1 MLLHN
6 SALLKLLWNHLSIL
20 RKQQLWMIFLLMI
33 VASLAEVVSVGVT
46 LPFLG
51 VLVAPEQIYQNTF
64 FQPIIQILELTS
76 AEQLIFPLTIG
87 FISAV
92 LIAGIIRIALLYT
105 MNRFEQVMGTDLAID
120 VYRRTLYQSYIAH
133 VGRNS
138 SDVISVI
145 TGKTNTVITG
155 VVKPMLVLISS
166 TLVLIGVMSAL
177 IIIDIEVALS
187 AFSGFALI
195 YWGINKYTRK
205 KLIENSQCIN
215 NESTAIVKTLQEG
228 MGGIRDILIDGSQQF
243 YCQLLRNSYEPYRRA
258 IAHNNLIASTP
269 RFVIE
274 ALGMTLI
281 AGLAYYLSQQADG
294 MITTIPILGALAMGA
309 QRLLPAL
316 QQIYSSISIINGS
329 SHSLQNVLDLLNQ
342 PLPDYANKPQ
352 PTPIS
357 FEKEIRLNDIS
368 FRYIEDAPYVLK
380 HVNLSIA
387 KGSCIGFIGKTGSGK
402 STLLDI
408 IMGLLSPIKGTL
420 AVDGKTLT
428 MNNLRNWQSHIA
440 HVPQDIYLA
449 DNTIEENIAFG
460 QPKDEIDYNRVQQ
473 AAEKAGIAKLIESWP
488 NQYQTYIGE
497 RGIRLSG
504 GQRQRIGIARALYKQ
519 ANVLILDEATS
530 ALDSKTEESVIKSIK
545 AFSDDITVLMIAHR
559 VTTLRDCD
567 YIVEIDDDGSVRI
580 GSYDDLC
587 K

>member
-1 MLLHN
+1 MLIHN

-33 VASLAEVVSVGVT
+33 VASLAEVVSVGIT

-64 FQPIIQILELTS
+64 LQPIIQILELTS

-105 MNRFEQVMGTDLAID
+105 MNRFEQVVGTDLAID

-166 TLVLIGVMSAL
+166 TLVLIGLMSAL
-177 IIIDIEVALS
+177 IIIDIGVALN

-243 YCQLLRNSYEPYRRA
+243 YCQLLHNSYEPYRRA

-473 AAEKAGIAKLIESWP
+473 AAEKAGVAKLIESWP

-545 AFSDDITVLMIAHR
+545 AFSDDITVMMIAHR

-567 YIVEIDDDGSVRI
+567 YIVELDDGSVRI

>member
-1 MLLHN
+1 MLIHN

-33 VASLAEVVSVGVT
+33 VASLAEVVSVGIT

-64 FQPIIQILELTS
+64 LQPIIQILELTS

-105 MNRFEQVMGTDLAID
+105 MNRFEQVVGTDLAID

-166 TLVLIGVMSAL
+166 TLVLIGLMSAL
-177 IIIDIEVALS
+177 IIIDIGVALN

-243 YCQLLRNSYEPYRRA
+243 YCQLLHNSYEPYRRA

-316 QQIYSSISIINGS
+316 QQTYSSISIINGS

-473 AAEKAGIAKLIESWP
+473 AAEKAGVAKLIESWP

-545 AFSDDITVLMIAHR
+545 AFSDDITVMMIAHR

-567 YIVEIDDDGSVRI
+567 YIVELDDGSVRI

>member
-1 MLLHN
+1 
-6 SALLKLLWNHLSIL
+6 
-20 RKQQLWMIFLLMI
+20 
-33 VASLAEVVSVGVT
+33 
-46 LPFLG
+46 
-51 VLVAPEQIYQNTF
+51 
-64 FQPIIQILELTS
+64 
-76 AEQLIFPLTIG
+76 
-87 FISAV
+87 
-92 LIAGIIRIALLYT
+92 
-105 MNRFEQVMGTDLAID
+105 
-120 VYRRTLYQSYIAH
+120 
-133 VGRNS
+133 
-138 SDVISVI
+138 
-145 TGKTNTVITG
+145 
-155 VVKPMLVLISS
+155 
-166 TLVLIGVMSAL
+166 
-177 IIIDIEVALS
+177 
-187 AFSGFALI
+187 
-195 YWGINKYTRK
+195 
-205 KLIENSQCIN
+205 
-215 NESTAIVKTLQEG
+215 
-228 MGGIRDILIDGSQQF
+228 
-243 YCQLLRNSYEPYRRA
+243 
-258 IAHNNLIASTP
+258 
-269 RFVIE
+269 
-274 ALGMTLI
+274 MTLI
-281 AGLAYYLSQQADG
+281 AGLAYYLSQQSDG
-294 MITTIPILGALAMGA
+294 MITTIPILGVLAMGA

-329 SHSLQNVLDLLNQ
+329 FHSLQNVLDLLNQ
-342 PLPDYANKPQ
+342 PLPCHANKSQ
-352 PTPIS
+352 PAPIS
-357 FEKEIRLNDIS
+357 FEKEIRLNNIS
-368 FRYIEDAPYVLK
+368 FRYIEDTPYILK
-380 HVNLSIA
+380 NVNLSIA
-387 KGSCIGFIGKTGSGK
+387 KGSCIGFIGATGSGK

-460 QPKDEIDYNRVQQ
+460 QLKDEIDYNRVQQ

-530 ALDSKTEESVIKSIK
+530 ALDSKTEASVIKSIK

>member
-33 VASLAEVVSVGVT
+33 VASLAEVVSVGIT

-51 VLVAPEQIYQNTF
+51 VLVAPEQIYQNSF

-105 MNRFEQVMGTDLAID
+105 MNRFEQVVGTDLAID

-187 AFSGFALI
+187 AFGGFALI

-215 NESTAIVKTLQEG
+215 NESTAIVK
-228 MGGIRDILIDGSQQF
+228 
-243 YCQLLRNSYEPYRRA
+243 N
-258 IAHNNLIASTP
+258 
-269 RFVIE
+269 
-274 ALGMTLI
+274 
-281 AGLAYYLSQQADG
+281 
-294 MITTIPILGALAMGA
+294 
-309 QRLLPAL
+309 PARG
-316 QQIYSSISIINGS
+316 NGR
-329 SHSLQNVLDLLNQ
+329 H
-342 PLPDYANKPQ
+342 
-352 PTPIS
+352 
-357 FEKEIRLNDIS
+357 
-368 FRYIEDAPYVLK
+368 
-380 HVNLSIA
+380 
-387 KGSCIGFIGKTGSGK
+387 
-402 STLLDI
+402 
-408 IMGLLSPIKGTL
+408 
-420 AVDGKTLT
+420 
-428 MNNLRNWQSHIA
+428 
-440 HVPQDIYLA
+440 
-449 DNTIEENIAFG
+449 
-460 QPKDEIDYNRVQQ
+460 
-473 AAEKAGIAKLIESWP
+473 
-488 NQYQTYIGE
+488 
-497 RGIRLSG
+497 
-504 GQRQRIGIARALYKQ
+504 
-519 ANVLILDEATS
+519 
-530 ALDSKTEESVIKSIK
+530 
-545 AFSDDITVLMIAHR
+545 
-559 VTTLRDCD
+559 
-567 YIVEIDDDGSVRI
+567 
-580 GSYDDLC
+580 
-587 K
+587 